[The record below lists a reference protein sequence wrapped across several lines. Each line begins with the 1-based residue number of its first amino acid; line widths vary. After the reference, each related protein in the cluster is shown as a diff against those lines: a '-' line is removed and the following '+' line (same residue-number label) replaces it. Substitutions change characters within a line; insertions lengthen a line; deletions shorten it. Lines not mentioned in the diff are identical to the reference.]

1 MVEKEIGRQGV
12 MKAGEVFFIS
22 LPRRDL
28 KVSVKGIP
36 ILPGLALG
44 GWTAFKQIDKETT
57 MVMGDLV
64 LTEQEIQPVLSELL
78 KEGIQVSALHNHL
91 LNETPRIMYLHI
103 HGHGK
108 TVQLAKAIRAG
119 LDLTKIPLKI
129 NGHFT
134 SFPIDKQ
141 KLDNIFRHNGTVAN
155 GIYNVSIPRFEKIM
169 ENGMEIPPAMGVST
183 SINFQPVEN
192 NKVVITG
199 DFVLT
204 AAEVNAVASTLRKH
218 GIEVTALH
226 NHMLTENPRLFFM
239 HFWAHDDPFNLAAS
253 IREALD
259 KTNSK

>member
-1 MVEKEIGRQGV
+1 
-12 MKAGEVFFIS
+12 
-22 LPRRDL
+22 
-28 KVSVKGIP
+28 
-36 ILPGLALG
+36 
-44 GWTAFKQIDKETT
+44 
-57 MVMGDLV
+57 
-64 LTEQEIQPVLSELL
+64 
-78 KEGIQVSALHNHL
+78 
-91 LNETPRIMYLHI
+91 
-103 HGHGK
+103 
-108 TVQLAKAIRAG
+108 
-119 LDLTKIPLKI
+119 LDLTKIQLKI

-155 GIYNVSIPRFEKIM
+155 GIYNVSIPRLEKIM
-169 ENGMEIPPAMGVST
+169 ENGIEIPPAMGVST

-204 AAEVNAVASTLRKH
+204 ADEVNAVASILRKH

-239 HFWAHDDPFNLAAS
+239 HFLGHDDPFNLAAS